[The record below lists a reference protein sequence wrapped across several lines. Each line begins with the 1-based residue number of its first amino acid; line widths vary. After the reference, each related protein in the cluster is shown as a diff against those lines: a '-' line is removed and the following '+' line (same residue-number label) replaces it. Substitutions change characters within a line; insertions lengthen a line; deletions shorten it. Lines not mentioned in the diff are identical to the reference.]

1 MRGVDTNVLVRFLT
15 RDDPV
20 QAVRVKD
27 ALEKMA
33 EGGGA
38 SWRISVIVL
47 CELAWVLRTA
57 LGFRK
62 EQISGALDSLLDTTQ
77 FSIEDRDMVR
87 EAVLL
92 YRDGTGDF
100 SDYLIGLRNRR
111 AGCPDTLTF
120 DRALARSDLFSML

>member
-1 MRGVDTNVLVRFLT
+1 MRGIDTNILVRFLT
-15 RDDPV
+15 RDDPI
-20 QAVRVKD
+20 QAVRVRN

-33 EGGGA
+33 EGGA
-38 SWRISVIVL
+38 SCRISVIVL

-57 LGFRK
+57 LCFRK
-62 EQISGALDSLLDTTQ
+62 EQIFGALESLLDTTQ

-92 YRDGTGDF
+92 YRDSTSDF

-111 AGCPDTLTF
+111 AGCLDTLTF
-120 DRALARSDLFSML
+120 DRALAKSDLFAML

>member
-1 MRGVDTNVLVRFLT
+1 MRGVDTNILVRFLT
-15 RDDPV
+15 RDDPI
-20 QAVRVKD
+20 QAVRVRN

-33 EGGGA
+33 EGGA
-38 SWRISVIVL
+38 SCRISVIVL

-57 LGFRK
+57 LCFRK
-62 EQISGALDSLLDTTQ
+62 EQIFGALESLLDTTQ

-92 YRDGTGDF
+92 YRDSTSDF

-111 AGCPDTLTF
+111 AGCLDTLTF
-120 DRALARSDLFSML
+120 DRALAKSDLFAML